1 VTGTARTA
9 NRRRRPAAATLCFHR
24 VRDWCKRVLPL
35 CSGGDG
41 RGAAGPLAKP
51 MVHALRATVD
61 AIGHVVRND
70 RLKSNQYR
78 GRADRSIDH
87 WRQFGTQP
95 PTTMITLAF

>member
-1 VTGTARTA
+1 
-9 NRRRRPAAATLCFHR
+9 
-24 VRDWCKRVLPL
+24 
-35 CSGGDG
+35 
-41 RGAAGPLAKP
+41 LAKP